1 MRKLLQSPSER
12 AREAWLAGVR
22 SSMPNSH
29 CAANQSYW
37 APAVDCAPRE
47 ELREIQL
54 RKLRLALAYVY
65 HCIPFYRRKFDRLG
79 LEPGDIKR
87 LDDLVKIP
95 VTTRQEM
102 ADDLEE
108 NLPWGSYTAV
118 SDRVWRERGWQ
129 LFTTSGTRGKPRVFR
144 YTEFDR
150 ELWAWKNA
158 RAMWAMGFRPDR
170 DSAMLAFGYGPHVW
184 LWGVHYAFNLMKIPI
199 VTGGGLDSRTRARFI
214 DDYKPTILCCTPT
227 YALYLAEVMR
237 EANLDPARSSVK
249 FLFCAGEPGFGI
261 PATRAMLEQTWQ
273 AELHEFYGCTEASPA
288 AGGYT
293 CREAAANKGSAM
305 THLMEDAQIWEIVD
319 SSTLAPAREHEL
331 GLSVVTDLSS
341 EASPQIRFLVGD
353 VGRLTIDPCPCGRT
367 HAQAPGGF
375 VGRVDD
381 MLNVRGITVFPSS
394 IEDAIRRTRGVGAE
408 FQISVSTRRNL
419 DVLTIRVEPDAALDA
434 ATYSDLRY
442 TIESEIIARCE
453 LRPEV
458 VVVPRGS
465 LPRMEFK
472 AKRVQDLR
480 AALPAE

>member
-1 MRKLLQSPSER
+1 MRNSSELLSER
-12 AREAWLAGVR
+12 AREAWLRCVR
-22 SSMPNSH
+22 GSMPNSH
-29 CAANQSYW
+29 RAANQSYW

-54 RKLRLALAYVY
+54 RKVRVALEYVY
-65 HCIPFYRRKFDRLG
+65 HCIAFYRRKFDRLG

-87 LDDLVKIP
+87 LDDLATIP

-102 ADDLEE
+102 ADDLEL
-108 NLPWGSYTAV
+108 NSPWGSYTAV
-118 SDRVWRERGWQ
+118 DDRVWRERGWQ

-150 ELWAWKNA
+150 QVWAWKNA
-158 RAMWAMGFRPDR
+158 RAMWAMGFRPGR
-170 DSAMLAFGYGPHVW
+170 DSAMVAFGYGPHVW

-227 YALYLAEVMR
+227 YALYLADVMR
-237 EANLDPARSSVK
+237 EANLDPGRSSVK

-261 PATRAMLEQTWQ
+261 PATRALLEQTWQ

-293 CREAAANKGSAM
+293 CREAAANKSSAM

-319 SSTLAPAREHEL
+319 SETLAPVRERER

-341 EASPQIRFLVGD
+341 ESSPQIRFLVGD
-353 VGRLTIDPCPCGRT
+353 VGCLTTEPCACGRT
-367 HAQAPGGF
+367 HARAPGGF
-375 VGRVDD
+375 AGRADD
-381 MLNVRGITVFPSS
+381 MLNVRGITIFPSS
-394 IEDAIRRTRGVGAE
+394 IEDAVRLIPGAGAE
-408 FQISVSTRRNL
+408 FQITVSTQQNL
-419 DVLTIRVEPDAALDA
+419 DVLTVRVEPDAALDVA
-434 ATYSDLRY
+434 GYPDLRY
-442 TIESEIIARCE
+442 RIESEVIARCE
-453 LRPEV
+453 LRPDV
-458 VVVPRGS
+458 IVVPRGS

-480 AALPAE
+480 ASVSGK